1 MVTATITINELLVNT
16 TVNKWSI
23 EAVTISVRKLEG
35 TLERCLLKPTF
46 LTCDLDL

>member
-23 EAVTISVRKLEG
+23 EAVTISVRKLED